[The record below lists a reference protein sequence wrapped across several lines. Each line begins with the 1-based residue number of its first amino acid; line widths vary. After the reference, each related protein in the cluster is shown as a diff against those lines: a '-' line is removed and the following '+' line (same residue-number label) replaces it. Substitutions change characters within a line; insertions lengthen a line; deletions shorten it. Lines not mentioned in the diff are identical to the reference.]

1 MGAGQSRPDLH
12 DRRPHKAHRLEN
24 TLQNR
29 TQLTRHRRTAARDKK
44 LHQMRTRPSR
54 RNVTWAPV
62 LQQRRQYMPYVQQW
76 PETAQQRQ
84 LLRGG
89 DSRRALDRATTAL
102 LLSEAALNGVPGTCE
117 EFVNCDLQNLT
128 REQMQA
134 ILGIEHL
141 VEPDLYDRMAD
152 AVNTTAARL
161 DDADDLMAIA
171 LERQQAMC
179 N

>member
-1 MGAGQSRPDLH
+1 
-12 DRRPHKAHRLEN
+12 
-24 TLQNR
+24 
-29 TQLTRHRRTAARDKK
+29 
-44 LHQMRTRPSR
+44 
-54 RNVTWAPV
+54 
-62 LQQRRQYMPYVQQW
+62 MPYVQQW

>member
-1 MGAGQSRPDLH
+1 MGADQSRPDLH
-12 DRRPHKAHRLEN
+12 DRRSHKAHRLKN

-29 TQLTRHRRTAARDKK
+29 TQQTRHRRTAARDKK
-44 LHQMRTRPSR
+44 LRQLRTRPPR

-89 DSRRALDRATTAL
+89 ESRHALDRATTAL
-102 LLSEAALNGVPGTCE
+102 LLFEAALAGVPGTRE

-134 ILGIEHL
+134 ILGIEQL
-141 VEPDLYDRMAD
+141 VEPDLYDRMAY
-152 AVNTTAARL
+152 AVNITVARL

-171 LERQQAMC
+171 LEGQQAMR